1 MEGQETVADE
11 IVDVLVDDYYEA
23 VAVVV
28 VVVVVVVDV
37 VDVDE
42 KAWER

>member
-11 IVDVLVDDYYEA
+11 VVDVLVDDYYEA
-23 VAVVV
+23 V
-28 VVVVVVVDV
+28 DV
-37 VDVDE
+37 VDVEVAVVVE